1 MSYVLILFVAMNN
14 GDYYN
19 ELVSHS
25 RFSDKQECEY
35 IAHQLNERYEANESK
50 FYYCSPV
57 AK

>member
-1 MSYVLILFVAMNN
+1 MSYVIILFVALTN

-35 IAHQLNERYEANESK
+35 VAHQLNEKTEATDQK
-50 FYYCSPV
+50 FYYCGETN
-57 AK
+57 